1 MVIRSPRSSDEV
13 AAQAEV
19 AAAAFGPGAL
29 NEPWQ
34 DRYRAV
40 EQLFGRDAF
49 LVLEEEGRFVSACT
63 CLPAP
68 VWVGDRRLTLGAVG
82 GVATLPD
89 YRGRGYAGEL
99 MRAVVRRMQELGLA
113 ASALWPFSYAY
124 YRKFGWDFGCEHR
137 AYRFDP
143 AKIGPLPEPDGVA
156 PFEAG
161 DLPEVVDLFAAYAR
175 TLAFCTDRSQ
185 RWWRET
191 LRAHGV
197 APFVSEEQAS
207 SRMIICREGGEV
219 VGYALY
225 TPPVGEERRLNAR
238 ELVASSP
245 EVRLR
250 LLAAL
255 AREEPGEIA
264 FRAPADDR
272 FRAQV
277 PDPRQVATTLE
288 PGFAFR
294 IVDPVV
300 ALALL
305 PPPPGLRGAI
315 AFTLD
320 DPARP
325 GEILRVTV
333 EASDGELV
341 TSASRTMHSAA
352 PLRLEGEIPSFSQVY
367 TGYLRPTVAYQLGR
381 LKGDAASV
389 AFAEALFPH
398 WTAYRSSIEPG

>member
-1 MVIRSPRSSDEV
+1 D
-13 AAQAEV
+13 V
-19 AAAAFGPGAL
+19 AAAAFGPDAL
-29 NEPWQ
+29 SEPWR
-34 DRYRAV
+34 DRYRAI

-49 LVLEEEGRFVSACT
+49 LVVEEDGRFVSACT

-89 YRGRGYAGEL
+89 YRRRGYAGEL

-113 ASALWPFSYAY
+113 TSALWPFSYAY

-137 AYRFDP
+137 TYRFDP
-143 AKIGPLPEPDGVA
+143 TKIGPLPEPDGVE
-156 PFEAG
+156 PLQAG
-161 DLPEVVDLFAAYAR
+161 DLPEVVDLFSAYAR

-185 RWWRET
+185 RWWQEL
-191 LRAHGV
+191 LRNKGV
-197 APFVSEEQAS
+197 APFAPEEKAT
-207 SRMIICREGGEV
+207 SRMIIYREGGEV

-225 TPPVGEERRLNAR
+225 TPPAGEERRLNVA
-238 ELVASSP
+238 ELVASGP
-245 EVRLR
+245 EARMR

-255 AREEPGEIA
+255 AREEPAEIT

-277 PDPRQVATTLE
+277 PDPRQVATMLE

-325 GEILRVTV
+325 DEPLRVTV
-333 EASDGELV
+333 EVSDGELV

-352 PLRLEGEIPSFSQVY
+352 PMRLHAEIASFSQIY
-367 TGYLRPTVAYQLGR
+367 TGYLRPTVAHHLGR

-398 WTAYRSSIEPG
+398 WTAYRSAVEPG